1 MYEQVKTKLYD
12 PPQLPCLSH
21 IQIHVSA
28 IGDNGLIYIRTQNTG
43 FFVTNREVWDCRL
56 QIKYVG
62 SLLSGRQYEQL
73 RERIQKSM
81 KTLPIQKPY
90 TWKSVKGCA
99 VIGSDML
106 WHRGELLELLG
117 GHVKVNECQ

>member
-1 MYEQVKTKLYD
+1 MTLHS
-12 PPQLPCLSH
+12 CR
-21 IQIHVSA
+21 VSVTSRYTCQPSETTVSSTS
-28 IGDNGLIYIRTQNTG
+28 GHRTQV
-43 FFVTNREVWDCRL
+43 FRLFVTNREVWDCRL

-73 RERIQKSM
+73 KERIQKSM